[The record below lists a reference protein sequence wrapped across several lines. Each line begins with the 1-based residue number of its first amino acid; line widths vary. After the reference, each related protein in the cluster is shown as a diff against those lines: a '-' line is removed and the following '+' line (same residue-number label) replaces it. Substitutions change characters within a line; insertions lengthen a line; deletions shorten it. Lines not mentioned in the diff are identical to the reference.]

1 MVSVTNIAPFA
12 IILGVMATAALV
24 FYSLWNTVNTRATT
38 QVRGL
43 RSELERA
50 GIRTKPEELVMG
62 LLAAA
67 TVLWIGSVLLL
78 HPPIIIAALLIPVA
92 VLVVGGGSYMYIHY
106 LIRKRINTFVEQLE
120 LSLRLVASSVRV
132 GLGLRQAFTLVIEEM
147 NEPSRSEFARVVGQT
162 NIGVSILDALDDLAQ
177 RMPSNESMM
186 MSRVIRVQSQTGG
199 DLAKVLENLAAT
211 IKDRR
216 RIHRKI
222 QTLTA
227 EGRLSAA
234 ILLLVPIG
242 LGVFICL
249 DQPKMG
255 YALLNTGLGHI
266 VLIVASFLELC
277 GFLWLRQILQVKV

>member
-1 MVSVTNIAPFA
+1 MVTSLAPFA
-12 IILGVMATAALV
+12 IIVGVMATAALV
-24 FYSLWNTVNTRATT
+24 FYSIWNSLNMRATT
-38 QVRGL
+38 QVRGF

-67 TVLWIGSVLLL
+67 TVLWIGSVLLI
-78 HPPIIIAALLIPVA
+78 HPPILIAAILIPVA
-92 VLVVGGGSYMYIHY
+92 ILVVGGASYMYIHY
-106 LIRKRINTFVEQLE
+106 LIRKRIDTFVQQLE

-162 NIGVSILDALDDLAQ
+162 NIGVSVLDALDDLAQ
-177 RMPSNESMM
+177 RMPSNESLMM
-186 MSRVIRVQSQTGG
+186 ARVIRVQSQTGG
-199 DLAKVLENLAAT
+199 DLAKVLENLAGT

-222 QTLTA
+222 GTLTA

-242 LGVFICL
+242 LAIFICL

-255 YALLNTGLGHI
+255 AALLYTGIGHI
-266 VLIVASFLELC
+266 VIIVAALLELA
-277 GFLWLRQILQVKV
+277 GFVWLRQILQVRV